1 MNKLLLTL
9 AAAGMLTTA
18 ATAQVSPLS
27 MTAQRMVPSHRQ
39 ITAKALQ
46 PNKALQFDA
55 SGMKQLHS
63 LSLNRDL
70 RIDDAKRSHKEL
82 SYQVNGDEATQCY
95 TGQLKL
101 GAVTGLTGYGF
112 YQTYFQDMISRLK
125 GNTISEIQ
133 FVAAEGSY
141 RNVHVVILEA
151 DPVKGQVAVVWESET
166 LNNIKTIQG
175 KKINVNQIPC
185 DYEITGEEKMLMI
198 GWFAEQ
204 VSNPAMLNA
213 VGYLDNTQQGYGFS
227 FFGFVNG
234 GLQLGQSIANAGW
247 SIDGANKEVIMASH
261 IVVKTQGNSTIK
273 DNDMMAV
280 SSGVVRANVAGKGG
294 DVQVS
299 MTNMGLD
306 PISSFEYQF
315 ECEGETKTN
324 KFEFEK
330 PMPFYS
336 VGTFNL
342 QAAVGKAAGS
352 KEGKFT
358 ITKVNTVADEYADN
372 KDNELAYNVV
382 MMEKGYKRTPVIEEF
397 TSVGCG
403 WCPFGAAGMKR
414 LHDTYGD
421 DVVLIAAH
429 SHYSQQLMDPMHDA
443 EYAKMGF
450 NQFPASLINRQYQH
464 VGNFPVYYD
473 VIPTVEKIATSDVCE
488 ADMTIKVG
496 AAPANKLVKTIDVTT
511 TLNFDFDVKAG
522 DYSMVYALTEDGIT
536 GVKQLTSLPSLV
548 DQNMEENPG
557 YTRDQ
562 IIEAMAEGDPY
573 LIEVY
578 KDGKKDDRGLYWSE
592 PTFNHV
598 SRGVT
603 NADGQHPDNLPAA
616 TKNTPIEVKAK
627 VNIPATVKDRKNLK
641 VVAMLIDN
649 KTGVVVT
656 GRQAAPSTT
665 STPSAIEEV
674 GADAAQITVADG
686 AFVVKANK
694 AEAAVYSLDG
704 KLVSSATVEG
714 EASLPTFGKGVF
726 VITVKADGKVY
737 SQKATF

>member
-95 TGQLKL
+95 TGQLPL
-101 GAVTGLTGYGF
+101 GAVPGLTGYGF

-151 DPVKGQVAVVWESET
+151 DPVKGQVAVVWQSET

-234 GLQLGQSIANAGW
+234 GLQLGQSIADAGW
-247 SIDGANKEVIMASH
+247 SIDGANRVIMASH
-261 IVVKTQGNSTIK
+261 IVVKTQGNSAIK
-273 DNDMMAV
+273 DNDMMPYSA
-280 SSGVVRANVAGKGG
+280 GIVRSNMAGKGG
-294 DVQVS
+294 DIQVS
-299 MTNMGLD
+299 LSNMGLD
-306 PISSFEYQF
+306 PISSFEYEF
-315 ECEGETKTN
+315 KCEDEVQTGKVEL
-324 KFEFEK
+324 ES

-336 VGTFNL
+336 NATLTATAATGKNL
-342 QAAVGKAAGS
+342 GS
-352 KEGKFT
+352 KDGTFT

-372 KDNELAYNVV
+372 DDNVQPYTVV
-382 MMEKGYKRTPVIEEF
+382 KMETGYKRTPVVEEF
-397 TSVGCG
+397 TSSYCG
-403 WCPFGAAGMKR
+403 WCPFGAAA
-414 LHDTYGD
+414 LNLLEDTYGD
-421 DVVLIAAH
+421 EIVLIAAH
-429 SHYSQQLMDPMHDA
+429 GHMNQNELDPMADS
-443 EYAKMGF
+443 EYAKMGI
-450 NQFPASLINRQYQH
+450 NGYPTTLVNRQYQH
-464 VGNFPVYYD
+464 TGNLPVYFD
-473 VIPTVEKIATSDVCE
+473 VIPTVKKIVDSDVCE
-488 ADMTIKVG
+488 ADMTIEVG
-496 AAPANKLVKTIDVTT
+496 AAPTNKLVKTIDVTT

-536 GVKQLTSLPSLV
+536 GHKQKTYLPDMV
-548 DQNMEENPG
+548 DDAMKENPG
-557 YTRDQ
+557 LTREQ
-562 IIEAMAEGDPY
+562 VIEAMADGEKFLMEALADGT
-573 LIEVY
+573 
-578 KDGKKDDRGLYWSE
+578 KDNGLYWSK

-665 STPSAIEEV
+665 STPSAIEEA

>member
-82 SYQVNGDEATQCY
+82 SYQVNGDEATKCY
-95 TGQLKL
+95 TGQLQL
-101 GAVTGLTGYGF
+101 NAVPGLTGYGF

-247 SIDGANKEVIMASH
+247 SIDGATTVTMASH

-342 QAAVGKAAGS
+342 QAAVGKAAGA

-372 KDNELAYNVV
+372 KDNELGYPVV
-382 MMEKGYKRTPVIEEF
+382 MMEKGYKRTPVVEEF
-397 TSVGCG
+397 TSNSCSA
-403 WCPFGAAGMKR
+403 CPFGAAAMKR

-421 DVVLIAAH
+421 EIVLIAAH
-429 SHYSQQLMDPMHDA
+429 GNYQFEDPMYDA
-443 EYAKMGF
+443 EYAKMGI
-450 NQFPASLINRQYQH
+450 NSYPTALVNRQYQGH
-464 VGNFPVYYD
+464 AYFDAV
-473 VIPTVEKIATSDVCE
+473 PTAEKIATSDVCE

-548 DQNMEENPG
+548 DQNMEKNPG

-562 IIEAMAEGDPY
+562 IIEAIAEGDPY
-573 LIEVY
+573 LIEVLKEGE
-578 KDGKKDDRGLYWSE
+578 KDNRGLYWSE

-674 GADAAQITVADG
+674 GADAAQISVADG

>member
-95 TGQLKL
+95 TGQLQL
-101 GAVTGLTGYGF
+101 GAVIGLTGYGF

-185 DYEITGEEKMLMI
+185 NYEITGEEKMLMI

-234 GLQLGQSIANAGW
+234 GLQLGQSIADAGW
-247 SIDGANKEVIMASH
+247 SIDGATRVIMASH

-342 QAAVGKAAGS
+342 QAAVGKAAGA

-382 MMEKGYKRTPVIEEF
+382 MMEKGYKRTPVVEEF
-397 TSVGCG
+397 TSNSCSA
-403 WCPFGAAGMKR
+403 CPFGAAAMKR

-421 DVVLIAAH
+421 EIVLIAAH
-429 SHYSQQLMDPMHDA
+429 GNYQFEDPMYDA
-443 EYAKMGF
+443 EYAKMGI
-450 NQFPASLINRQYQH
+450 NSYPIALVNRQYQGH
-464 VGNFPVYYD
+464 AYLDAV
-473 VIPTVEKIATSDVCE
+473 PTVEKIATSDVCE

>member
-82 SYQVNGDEATQCY
+82 SYQVNGDEATKCY

-101 GAVTGLTGYGF
+101 NAVPGLTGYGF

-234 GLQLGQSIANAGW
+234 GLQLGQSIADAGW
-247 SIDGANKEVIMASH
+247 SIDGATRVTMASH

-382 MMEKGYKRTPVIEEF
+382 MMEKGYKRTPVVEEF
-397 TSVGCG
+397 TSNSCSA
-403 WCPFGAAGMKR
+403 CPFGAAAMKR

-421 DVVLIAAH
+421 EIVLIAAH
-429 SHYSQQLMDPMHDA
+429 GNYQFEDPMYDA
-443 EYAKMGF
+443 EYAKMGI
-450 NQFPASLINRQYQH
+450 NSYPTALVNRQYQGH
-464 VGNFPVYYD
+464 AYLEAV
-473 VIPTVEKIATSDVCE
+473 PTAEKIATSDVCE

-536 GVKQLTSLPSLV
+536 GVRQLTGLPSLV

-573 LIEVY
+573 LIEVLKEGE
-578 KDGKKDDRGLYWSE
+578 KDNRGLYWSE

>member
-95 TGQLKL
+95 TGQLQL

-234 GLQLGQSIANAGW
+234 GLQLGRSIADAGW
-247 SIDGANKEVIMASH
+247 SIDGANRVIMASH
-261 IVVKTQGNSTIK
+261 IVVKTQGNSAIK
-273 DNDMMAV
+273 DNDMMPYSA
-280 SSGVVRANVAGKGG
+280 GIVRSNMAGKGG
-294 DVQVS
+294 DIQVS
-299 MTNMGLD
+299 LSNMGLD
-306 PISSFEYQF
+306 PISSFEYEF
-315 ECEGETKTN
+315 KCEDEVQTGKVEL
-324 KFEFEK
+324 ES

-336 VGTFNL
+336 NATLTATAATGKNL
-342 QAAVGKAAGS
+342 GS
-352 KEGKFT
+352 KDGTFT

-372 KDNELAYNVV
+372 DDNVQPYTVV
-382 MMEKGYKRTPVIEEF
+382 KMETGYKRTPVVEEF
-397 TSVGCG
+397 TSSYCG
-403 WCPFGAAGMKR
+403 WCPFGAAA
-414 LHDTYGD
+414 LNLLEDTYGD
-421 DVVLIAAH
+421 EIVLIAAH
-429 SHYSQQLMDPMHDA
+429 GHMNQNELDPMADS
-443 EYAKMGF
+443 EYAKMGI
-450 NQFPASLINRQYQH
+450 NGYPTTLVNRQYQH
-464 VGNFPVYYD
+464 TGNLPVYFD
-473 VIPTVEKIATSDVCE
+473 VIPTVKKIVDSDVCE
-488 ADMTIKVG
+488 ADMTIEVG
-496 AAPANKLVKTIDVTT
+496 AAPTNKLVKTIDVTT

-536 GVKQLTSLPSLV
+536 GHKQKTYLPDMV
-548 DQNMEENPG
+548 DDAMKENPG
-557 YTRDQ
+557 LTREQ
-562 IIEAMAEGDPY
+562 VIEAMADGEKFLMEALADGT
-573 LIEVY
+573 
-578 KDGKKDDRGLYWSE
+578 KDNGLYWSK

>member
-9 AAAGMLTTA
+9 AAAGMLTTV

-82 SYQVNGDEATQCY
+82 SYQVNGDEATKCY
-95 TGQLKL
+95 TGQLQL
-101 GAVTGLTGYGF
+101 NAVPGLTGYGF

-151 DPVKGQVAVVWESET
+151 DPVKGQVAVVWQSET

-175 KKINVNQIPC
+175 EKINVNQIPC

-234 GLQLGQSIANAGW
+234 GLQLGQSIADAGW
-247 SIDGANKEVIMASH
+247 SIDGATRVIMASH

-342 QAAVGKAAGS
+342 QAAVGKAAGA

-382 MMEKGYKRTPVIEEF
+382 MMEKGYKRTPVVEEF
-397 TSVGCG
+397 TSNSCSA
-403 WCPFGAAGMKR
+403 CPFGAAAMKR

-421 DVVLIAAH
+421 EIVLIAAH
-429 SHYSQQLMDPMHDA
+429 GNYQFEDPMYDA
-443 EYAKMGF
+443 EYAKMGI
-450 NQFPASLINRQYQH
+450 NSYPIALVNRQYQGH
-464 VGNFPVYYD
+464 AYLDAV
-473 VIPTVEKIATSDVCE
+473 PTVEKIATSDVCE

-548 DQNMEENPG
+548 DQNMKEHPG

>member
-95 TGQLKL
+95 TGQLQL

-151 DPVKGQVAVVWESET
+151 DPVKGQVAVVWQSET

-234 GLQLGQSIANAGW
+234 GLQLGQSIADAGW
-247 SIDGANKEVIMASH
+247 SIDGANRVIMASH
-261 IVVKTQGNSTIK
+261 IVVKTQGNSAIK
-273 DNDMMAV
+273 DNDMMPYSA
-280 SSGVVRANVAGKGG
+280 GIVRSNMAGKGG
-294 DVQVS
+294 DIQVS
-299 MTNMGLD
+299 LSNMGLD
-306 PISSFEYQF
+306 PISSFEYEF
-315 ECEGETKTN
+315 KCEDEVQTGKVEL
-324 KFEFEK
+324 ES

-336 VGTFNL
+336 NATLTATAATGKNL
-342 QAAVGKAAGS
+342 GS
-352 KEGKFT
+352 KDGTFT

-372 KDNELAYNVV
+372 DDNVQPYTVV
-382 MMEKGYKRTPVIEEF
+382 KMETGYKRTPVVEEF
-397 TSVGCG
+397 TSSYCG
-403 WCPFGAAGMKR
+403 WCPFGAAA
-414 LHDTYGD
+414 LNLLEDTYGD
-421 DVVLIAAH
+421 EIVLIAAH
-429 SHYSQQLMDPMHDA
+429 GHMNQNELDPMADS
-443 EYAKMGF
+443 EYAKMGI
-450 NQFPASLINRQYQH
+450 NGYPTTLVNRQYQH
-464 VGNFPVYYD
+464 TGNLPVYFD
-473 VIPTVEKIATSDVCE
+473 VIPTVKKIVDSDVCE
-488 ADMTIKVG
+488 ADMTIEVG
-496 AAPANKLVKTIDVTT
+496 AAPTNKLVKTIDVTT

-536 GVKQLTSLPSLV
+536 GHKQKTYLPDMV
-548 DQNMEENPG
+548 DDAMKENPG
-557 YTRDQ
+557 LTREQ
-562 IIEAMAEGDPY
+562 VIEAMADGEKFLMEALADGT
-573 LIEVY
+573 
-578 KDGKKDDRGLYWSE
+578 KDNGLYWSK

>member
-95 TGQLKL
+95 TGQLPL

-151 DPVKGQVAVVWESET
+151 DPVKGQVAVVWQSET

-175 KKINVNQIPC
+175 EKINVNQIPC

-234 GLQLGQSIANAGW
+234 GLQLGQSIADAGW
-247 SIDGANKEVIMASH
+247 SIDGATRVIMASH

-306 PISSFEYQF
+306 PVSSFEYQF

-342 QAAVGKAAGS
+342 QAAVGKAAGA

-382 MMEKGYKRTPVIEEF
+382 MMEKGYKRTPVVEEF
-397 TSVGCG
+397 TSNSCSA
-403 WCPFGAAGMKR
+403 CPFGAAAMKR

-421 DVVLIAAH
+421 EIVLIAAH
-429 SHYSQQLMDPMHDA
+429 GNYQFEDPMYDA
-443 EYAKMGF
+443 EYAKMGI
-450 NQFPASLINRQYQH
+450 NSYPIALVNRQYQGH
-464 VGNFPVYYD
+464 AYLDAV
-473 VIPTVEKIATSDVCE
+473 PTVEKIATSDVCE

-548 DQNMEENPG
+548 DQNMEVNPG

-665 STPSAIEEV
+665 STPSAIEEA

>member
-27 MTAQRMVPSHRQ
+27 MTVQRMVPSHRQ

-95 TGQLKL
+95 TGQLELKP
-101 GAVTGLTGYGF
+101 VPGLTGYGF

-141 RNVHVVILEA
+141 RNVHVVILEV

-175 KKINVNQIPC
+175 EKINVNQIPC

-247 SIDGANKEVIMASH
+247 SIDGATTVTMASH
-261 IVVKTQGNSTIK
+261 IVVKTQGNSAIK
-273 DNDMMAV
+273 DNDMMPYSA
-280 SSGVVRANVAGKGG
+280 GIVRSNMAGKGG
-294 DVQVS
+294 DIQVS
-299 MTNMGLD
+299 LSNMGLD
-306 PISSFEYQF
+306 PISSFEYEF
-315 ECEGETKTN
+315 KCEDEVQTGKVEL
-324 KFEFEK
+324 ES

-336 VGTFNL
+336 NATLTATAATGKNL
-342 QAAVGKAAGS
+342 GS
-352 KEGKFT
+352 KDGTFT

-372 KDNELAYNVV
+372 DDNVQPYTVV
-382 MMEKGYKRTPVIEEF
+382 KMETGYKRTPVVEEF
-397 TSVGCG
+397 TSSYCG
-403 WCPFGAAGMKR
+403 WCPFGAAA
-414 LHDTYGD
+414 LNLLEDTYGD
-421 DVVLIAAH
+421 EIVLIAAH
-429 SHYSQQLMDPMHDA
+429 GHMNQNELDPMADS
-443 EYAKMGF
+443 EYAKMGI
-450 NQFPASLINRQYQH
+450 NGYPTTLVNRQYQH
-464 VGNFPVYYD
+464 TGNLPVYFD
-473 VIPTVEKIATSDVCE
+473 VIPTVKKIVDSDVCE
-488 ADMTIKVG
+488 ADMTIEVG
-496 AAPANKLVKTIDVTT
+496 AAPTNKLVKTIDVTT

-536 GVKQLTSLPSLV
+536 GHKQKTYLPDMV
-548 DQNMEENPG
+548 DDAMKENPG
-557 YTRDQ
+557 LTREQ
-562 IIEAMAEGDPY
+562 VIEAMADGEKFLMEALADGT
-573 LIEVY
+573 
-578 KDGKKDDRGLYWSE
+578 KDNGLYWSK

-674 GADAAQITVADG
+674 GVDAAQITVADG

>member
-82 SYQVNGDEATQCY
+82 SYQVNGDEATKCY
-95 TGQLKL
+95 TGQLQL
-101 GAVTGLTGYGF
+101 NAVPGLTGYGF

-151 DPVKGQVAVVWESET
+151 DPVKGQVAVVWQSET

-175 KKINVNQIPC
+175 EKINVNQIPC

-234 GLQLGQSIANAGW
+234 GLQLGQSIADAGW
-247 SIDGANKEVIMASH
+247 SIDGATRVIMASH

-342 QAAVGKAAGS
+342 QAAVGKAAGA

-382 MMEKGYKRTPVIEEF
+382 MMEKGYKRTPVVEEF
-397 TSVGCG
+397 TSNSCSA
-403 WCPFGAAGMKR
+403 CPFGAAAMKR

-421 DVVLIAAH
+421 EIVLIAAH
-429 SHYSQQLMDPMHDA
+429 GNYQFEDPMYDA
-443 EYAKMGF
+443 EYAKMGI
-450 NQFPASLINRQYQH
+450 NSYPIALVNRQYQGH
-464 VGNFPVYYD
+464 AYLDAV
-473 VIPTVEKIATSDVCE
+473 PTVEKIATSDVCE

-573 LIEVY
+573 LIEVL
-578 KDGKKDDRGLYWSE
+578 KDGKKDKNGNYWSE

-674 GADAAQITVADG
+674 GADAAQISVADG

>member
-82 SYQVNGDEATQCY
+82 SYQVNGDEATKCY
-95 TGQLKL
+95 TGQLQL
-101 GAVTGLTGYGF
+101 NAVPGLTGYGF

-151 DPVKGQVAVVWESET
+151 DPVKGQVAVVWQSET

-175 KKINVNQIPC
+175 EKINVNQIPC

-234 GLQLGQSIANAGW
+234 GLQLGQSIADAGW
-247 SIDGANKEVIMASH
+247 SIDGATRVIMASH

-342 QAAVGKAAGS
+342 QAAVGKAAGA
-352 KEGKFT
+352 GKFT

-382 MMEKGYKRTPVIEEF
+382 MMEKGYKRTPVVEEF
-397 TSVGCG
+397 TSNSCSA
-403 WCPFGAAGMKR
+403 CPFGAAAMKR

-421 DVVLIAAH
+421 EIVLIAAH
-429 SHYSQQLMDPMHDA
+429 GNYQFEDPMYDA
-443 EYAKMGF
+443 EYAKMGI
-450 NQFPASLINRQYQH
+450 NSYPIALVNRQYQGH
-464 VGNFPVYYD
+464 AYLDAV
-473 VIPTVEKIATSDVCE
+473 PTVEKIATSDVCE

-496 AAPANKLVKTIDVTT
+496 AAPANKQVKTIDVTT

-548 DQNMEENPG
+548 DQNMKEHPG

>member
-95 TGQLKL
+95 TGQLELKP
-101 GAVTGLTGYGF
+101 VPGLTGYGF

-227 FFGFVNG
+227 FFGFING
-234 GLQLGQSIANAGW
+234 GLQLGQSIADAGW
-247 SIDGANKEVIMASH
+247 SIDGATTVTMASH

-306 PISSFEYQF
+306 PVSSFEYQF

-342 QAAVGKAAGS
+342 QAAVGKAAGA

-372 KDNELAYNVV
+372 KDNELGYPVV
-382 MMEKGYKRTPVIEEF
+382 MMEKGYKRTPVVEEF

-403 WCPFGAAGMKR
+403 LCPFGAAGMKR

-421 DVVLIAAH
+421 EVVLIAAH
-429 SHYSQQLMDPMHDA
+429 SHMNQQLQDPMHDA

-464 VGNFPVYYD
+464 VGNLPVYFD
-473 VIPTVEKIATSDVCE
+473 VIPTVKKIATSDVCE

-548 DQNMEENPG
+548 DQNMEVNPG

-573 LIEVY
+573 LIEVL
-578 KDGKKDDRGLYWSE
+578 KDGKKDKNGNYWSE
-592 PTFNHV
+592 PTYDHV

-649 KTGVVVT
+649 KTGIVVT

>member
-82 SYQVNGDEATQCY
+82 SYQVNGDEATKCY
-95 TGQLKL
+95 TGQLPL
-101 GAVTGLTGYGF
+101 NAVPGLTGYGF

-151 DPVKGQVAVVWESET
+151 DPVKGQVAVVWQSET

-234 GLQLGQSIANAGW
+234 GLQLGQSIADAGW
-247 SIDGANKEVIMASH
+247 SIDGATRVTMASH

-342 QAAVGKAAGS
+342 QAAVGKAAGA

-382 MMEKGYKRTPVIEEF
+382 MMEKGYKRTPVVEEF
-397 TSVGCG
+397 TSNSCSA
-403 WCPFGAAGMKR
+403 CPFGAAAMKR

-421 DVVLIAAH
+421 EIVLIAAH
-429 SHYSQQLMDPMHDA
+429 GNYQFEDPMYDA
-443 EYAKMGF
+443 EYAKMGI
-450 NQFPASLINRQYQH
+450 NSYPIALVNRQYQGH
-464 VGNFPVYYD
+464 AYLDAV
-473 VIPTVEKIATSDVCE
+473 PTVEKIATSDVCE

-548 DQNMEENPG
+548 DKNMEENLG

>member
-82 SYQVNGDEATQCY
+82 SYQVNGDEATKCY
-95 TGQLKL
+95 TGQLQL
-101 GAVTGLTGYGF
+101 NAVPGLTGYGF

-247 SIDGANKEVIMASH
+247 SIDGATTVTMASH

-342 QAAVGKAAGS
+342 QAAVGKAAGA

-372 KDNELAYNVV
+372 KDNELGYPVV
-382 MMEKGYKRTPVIEEF
+382 MMEKGYKRTPVVEEF
-397 TSVGCG
+397 TSNSCSA
-403 WCPFGAAGMKR
+403 CPFGAAAMKR

-421 DVVLIAAH
+421 EIVLIAAH
-429 SHYSQQLMDPMHDA
+429 GNYQFEDPMYDA
-443 EYAKMGF
+443 EYAKMGI
-450 NQFPASLINRQYQH
+450 NSYPTALVNRQYQGH
-464 VGNFPVYYD
+464 AYFDAV
-473 VIPTVEKIATSDVCE
+473 PTAEKIATSDVCE

-548 DQNMEENPG
+548 DQNMEKNPG

-562 IIEAMAEGDPY
+562 IIEAIAEGDPY
-573 LIEVY
+573 LIEVLKEGE
-578 KDGKKDDRGLYWSE
+578 KDNRGLYWSE

-674 GADAAQITVADG
+674 GANAAQITVADG

>member
-95 TGQLKL
+95 TGQLQL
-101 GAVTGLTGYGF
+101 GAVPGLTGYGF

-234 GLQLGQSIANAGW
+234 GLQLGESIANAGW
-247 SIDGANKEVIMASH
+247 SIDGATRVIMASH
-261 IVVKTQGNSTIK
+261 IVVKTQGNSAIK
-273 DNDMMAV
+273 DNDMMPYSA
-280 SSGVVRANVAGKGG
+280 GIVRSNMAGKGG
-294 DVQVS
+294 DIQVS
-299 MTNMGLD
+299 LSNMGLD
-306 PISSFEYQF
+306 PISSFEYEF
-315 ECEGETKTN
+315 KCEDEVQTGKVEL
-324 KFEFEK
+324 ES

-336 VGTFNL
+336 NATLTATAATGKNL
-342 QAAVGKAAGS
+342 GS
-352 KEGKFT
+352 KDGTFT

-372 KDNELAYNVV
+372 DDNVQPYTVV
-382 MMEKGYKRTPVIEEF
+382 KMETGYKRTPVVEEF
-397 TSVGCG
+397 TSSYCG
-403 WCPFGAAGMKR
+403 WCPFGAAA
-414 LHDTYGD
+414 LNLLEETYGD
-421 DVVLIAAH
+421 EIVLIAAH
-429 SHYSQQLMDPMHDA
+429 GHMNQNELDPMADS
-443 EYAKMGF
+443 EYAKMGI
-450 NQFPASLINRQYQH
+450 NGYPTTLVNRQYQH
-464 VGNFPVYYD
+464 TGNLPVYFD
-473 VIPTVEKIATSDVCE
+473 VIPTVKKIVDSDVCE
-488 ADMTIKVG
+488 ADMTIEVG
-496 AAPANKLVKTIDVTT
+496 AAPTNKLVKTIDVTT

-536 GVKQLTSLPSLV
+536 GHKQKTYLPDMV
-548 DQNMEENPG
+548 DDAMKENPG
-557 YTRDQ
+557 LTREQ
-562 IIEAMAEGDPY
+562 VIEAMADGEKFLMEALADGT
-573 LIEVY
+573 
-578 KDGKKDDRGLYWSE
+578 KDNGLYWSK

>member
-95 TGQLKL
+95 TGQLQL
-101 GAVTGLTGYGF
+101 NAVTGLTGYGF

-151 DPVKGQVAVVWESET
+151 DPVKGQVAVVWQSET

-175 KKINVNQIPC
+175 EKINVNQIPC

-234 GLQLGQSIANAGW
+234 GLQLGESIANAGW
-247 SIDGANKEVIMASH
+247 SIDGATRVIMASH

-342 QAAVGKAAGS
+342 QAAVGKAAGA

-358 ITKVNTVADEYADN
+358 ITKVNTVVDEYADN
-372 KDNELAYNVV
+372 KDNELVYNVV
-382 MMEKGYKRTPVIEEF
+382 MMEKGYKRTPVVEEF
-397 TSVGCG
+397 TSNSCSA
-403 WCPFGAAGMKR
+403 CPYGAAAMKR

-421 DVVLIAAH
+421 EIVLIAAH
-429 SHYSQQLMDPMHDA
+429 GNYQFEDPMYDA
-443 EYAKMGF
+443 EYAKMGI
-450 NQFPASLINRQYQH
+450 NSYPIALVNRQYQGH
-464 VGNFPVYYD
+464 AYFDAV
-473 VIPTVEKIATSDVCE
+473 PTVEKIATSDVCE

-548 DQNMEENPG
+548 DQNMEKNPG

-578 KDGKKDDRGLYWSE
+578 KDGEKDNRGLYWSE

-674 GADAAQITVADG
+674 GADAAQISVADG

>member
-95 TGQLKL
+95 TGQLQLKP
-101 GAVTGLTGYGF
+101 VPGLTGYGF

-175 KKINVNQIPC
+175 EKINVNQIPC

-227 FFGFVNG
+227 FFGFING
-234 GLQLGQSIANAGW
+234 GLQLGESIANAGW
-247 SIDGANKEVIMASH
+247 SIDGANRVIMASH

-342 QAAVGKAAGS
+342 QAAVGKAAGA

-372 KDNELAYNVV
+372 KDNELGYPVV
-382 MMEKGYKRTPVIEEF
+382 MMEKGYKRTPVVEEF
-397 TSVGCG
+397 TSNSCSA
-403 WCPFGAAGMKR
+403 CPFGAAAMKR

-421 DVVLIAAH
+421 EIVLIAAH
-429 SHYSQQLMDPMHDA
+429 GNYQFEDPMYDA
-443 EYAKMGF
+443 EYAKMGI
-450 NQFPASLINRQYQH
+450 NSYPTALVNRQYQGH
-464 VGNFPVYYD
+464 AYFDAV
-473 VIPTVEKIATSDVCE
+473 PTAEKIATSDVCE

-548 DQNMEENPG
+548 DQNMEKNPG

-562 IIEAMAEGDPY
+562 IIEAIAEGDPY
-573 LIEVY
+573 LIEVLKEGE
-578 KDGKKDDRGLYWSE
+578 KDNRGLYWSE

>member
-95 TGQLKL
+95 TGQLQL
-101 GAVTGLTGYGF
+101 NAVPGLTGYGF

-151 DPVKGQVAVVWESET
+151 DPVKGQVAVVWQSET

-175 KKINVNQIPC
+175 EKINVNQIPC

-234 GLQLGQSIANAGW
+234 GLQLGESIANAGW
-247 SIDGANKEVIMASH
+247 SIDGATRVIMASH

-342 QAAVGKAAGS
+342 QAAVGKAAGA

-382 MMEKGYKRTPVIEEF
+382 MMEKGYKRTPVVEEF
-397 TSVGCG
+397 TSNSCSA
-403 WCPFGAAGMKR
+403 CPYGAAAMKR

-421 DVVLIAAH
+421 EIVLIAAH
-429 SHYSQQLMDPMHDA
+429 GNYQFEDPMYDA
-443 EYAKMGF
+443 EYAKMGI
-450 NQFPASLINRQYQH
+450 NSYPIALVNRQYQGH
-464 VGNFPVYYD
+464 AYFDAV
-473 VIPTVEKIATSDVCE
+473 PTVEKIATSDVCE

-548 DQNMEENPG
+548 DQNMEKNPG

-573 LIEVY
+573 LIEVL
-578 KDGKKDDRGLYWSE
+578 KDGKKDNRGLYWSE

-674 GADAAQITVADG
+674 GADAAQISVADG

>member
-95 TGQLKL
+95 TGQLQL

-151 DPVKGQVAVVWESET
+151 DPVNGQVAVVWQSET

-175 KKINVNQIPC
+175 EKINVNQIPC

-234 GLQLGQSIANAGW
+234 GLQLGESIANAGW
-247 SIDGANKEVIMASH
+247 SIDGATRVIMASH
-261 IVVKTQGNSTIK
+261 IVVKTQGNSAIK
-273 DNDMMAV
+273 DNDMMPYSA
-280 SSGVVRANVAGKGG
+280 GIVRSNMAGKGG
-294 DVQVS
+294 DIQVS
-299 MTNMGLD
+299 LSNMGLD
-306 PISSFEYQF
+306 PISSFEYEF
-315 ECEGETKTN
+315 KCEDEVQTGKVEL
-324 KFEFEK
+324 ES

-336 VGTFNL
+336 NATLTATAATGKNL
-342 QAAVGKAAGS
+342 GS
-352 KEGKFT
+352 KDGTFT

-372 KDNELAYNVV
+372 DDNVQPYTVV
-382 MMEKGYKRTPVIEEF
+382 KMETGYKRTPVVEEF
-397 TSVGCG
+397 TSSYCG
-403 WCPFGAAGMKR
+403 WCPFGAAA
-414 LHDTYGD
+414 LNLLEETYGD
-421 DVVLIAAH
+421 EIVLIAAH
-429 SHYSQQLMDPMHDA
+429 GHMNQNELDPMADS
-443 EYAKMGF
+443 EYAKMGI
-450 NQFPASLINRQYQH
+450 NGYPTTLVNRQYQH
-464 VGNFPVYYD
+464 TGNLPVYFD
-473 VIPTVEKIATSDVCE
+473 VIPTVKKIVDSDVCE
-488 ADMTIKVG
+488 ADMTIEVG
-496 AAPANKLVKTIDVTT
+496 AAPTNKLVKTIDVTT

-536 GVKQLTSLPSLV
+536 GHKQKTYLPDMV
-548 DQNMEENPG
+548 DDAMKENPG
-557 YTRDQ
+557 LTREQ
-562 IIEAMAEGDPY
+562 VIEAMADGEKFLMEALADGT
-573 LIEVY
+573 
-578 KDGKKDDRGLYWSE
+578 KDNGLYWSK

>member
-95 TGQLKL
+95 TGQLQL
-101 GAVTGLTGYGF
+101 GAVPGLTGYGF

-141 RNVHVVILEA
+141 RNVHVVILEL
-151 DPVKGQVAVVWESET
+151 DPVNGQVAVVWKSET

-175 KKINVNQIPC
+175 EKINVNQIPC

-234 GLQLGQSIANAGW
+234 GLQLGQSIADAGW
-247 SIDGANKEVIMASH
+247 SIDGANRVIMASH
-261 IVVKTQGNSTIK
+261 IVVKTQGNSAIK
-273 DNDMMAV
+273 DNDMMPYSA
-280 SSGVVRANVAGKGG
+280 GIVRSNMAGKGG
-294 DVQVS
+294 DIQVS
-299 MTNMGLD
+299 LSNMGLD
-306 PISSFEYQF
+306 PISSFEYEF
-315 ECEGETKTN
+315 KCEDEVQTGKVEL
-324 KFEFEK
+324 ES

-336 VGTFNL
+336 NATLTATAATGKNL
-342 QAAVGKAAGS
+342 GS
-352 KEGKFT
+352 KDGTFT

-372 KDNELAYNVV
+372 DDNVQPYTVV
-382 MMEKGYKRTPVIEEF
+382 KMETGYKRTPVVEEF
-397 TSVGCG
+397 TSSYCG
-403 WCPFGAAGMKR
+403 WCPFGAAA
-414 LHDTYGD
+414 LNLLEDTYGD
-421 DVVLIAAH
+421 EIVLIAAH
-429 SHYSQQLMDPMHDA
+429 GHMNQNELDPMADS
-443 EYAKMGF
+443 EYAKMGI
-450 NQFPASLINRQYQH
+450 NGYPTTLVNRQYQH
-464 VGNFPVYYD
+464 TGNLPVYFD
-473 VIPTVEKIATSDVCE
+473 VIPTVKKIVDSDVCE
-488 ADMTIKVG
+488 ADMTIEVG
-496 AAPANKLVKTIDVTT
+496 AAPTNKLVKTIDVTT

-536 GVKQLTSLPSLV
+536 GHKQKTYLPDMV
-548 DQNMEENPG
+548 DDAMKENPG
-557 YTRDQ
+557 LTREQ
-562 IIEAMAEGDPY
+562 VIEAMADGEKFLMEALADGT
-573 LIEVY
+573 
-578 KDGKKDDRGLYWSE
+578 KDNGLYWSK

>member
-82 SYQVNGDEATQCY
+82 SYQVNGDEATKCY
-95 TGQLKL
+95 TGQLQL
-101 GAVTGLTGYGF
+101 NAVPGLTGYGF

-247 SIDGANKEVIMASH
+247 SIDGATRVIMASH

-342 QAAVGKAAGS
+342 QAAVGKAAGA

-382 MMEKGYKRTPVIEEF
+382 MMEKGYKRTPVVEEF
-397 TSVGCG
+397 TSNSCSA
-403 WCPFGAAGMKR
+403 CPFGAAAMKR

-421 DVVLIAAH
+421 EIVLIAAH
-429 SHYSQQLMDPMHDA
+429 GNYQFEDPMYDA
-443 EYAKMGF
+443 EYAKMGI
-450 NQFPASLINRQYQH
+450 NSYPIALVNRQYQGH
-464 VGNFPVYYD
+464 AYLDAV
-473 VIPTVEKIATSDVCE
+473 PTVEKIATSDVCE

-548 DQNMEENPG
+548 DQNMEVNPG

>member
-95 TGQLKL
+95 TGQLQL

-247 SIDGANKEVIMASH
+247 SIDGATTVTMASH

-342 QAAVGKAAGS
+342 QAAVGKAAGA

-372 KDNELAYNVV
+372 KDNELGYPVV
-382 MMEKGYKRTPVIEEF
+382 MMEKGYKRTPVVEEF
-397 TSVGCG
+397 TSNSCSA
-403 WCPFGAAGMKR
+403 CPFGAAAMKR

-421 DVVLIAAH
+421 EIVLIAAH
-429 SHYSQQLMDPMHDA
+429 GNYQFEDPMYDA
-443 EYAKMGF
+443 EYAKMGI
-450 NQFPASLINRQYQH
+450 NSYPTALVNRQYQGH
-464 VGNFPVYYD
+464 AYFDAV
-473 VIPTVEKIATSDVCE
+473 PTAEKIATSDVCE

-548 DQNMEENPG
+548 DKNMEENHG

-573 LIEVY
+573 LIEVLKEGE
-578 KDGKKDDRGLYWSE
+578 KDNRGLYWSE

>member
-95 TGQLKL
+95 TGQLQL
-101 GAVTGLTGYGF
+101 GAVPGLTGYGF

-234 GLQLGQSIANAGW
+234 GLQLGQSIADAGW
-247 SIDGANKEVIMASH
+247 SIDGANKVIMASH

-306 PISSFEYQF
+306 PVSSFEYQF
-315 ECEGETKTN
+315 ECDGETKTN

-342 QAAVGKAAGS
+342 QAAVGKAAGA

-382 MMEKGYKRTPVIEEF
+382 MMEKGYKRTPVVEEF
-397 TSVGCG
+397 TSNSCSA
-403 WCPFGAAGMKR
+403 CPFGAAAMKR

-421 DVVLIAAH
+421 EIVLIAAH
-429 SHYSQQLMDPMHDA
+429 GNYQFEDPMYDA
-443 EYAKMGF
+443 EYAKMGI
-450 NQFPASLINRQYQH
+450 NSYPTALVNRQYQGH
-464 VGNFPVYYD
+464 AYFEAV
-473 VIPTVEKIATSDVCE
+473 PTAEKIATSDVCE

-548 DQNMEENPG
+548 DQNMENNPG

-573 LIEVY
+573 LIEVLKEGE
-578 KDGKKDDRGLYWSE
+578 KDNRGLYWSE

-627 VNIPATVKDRKNLK
+627 VNIPTTVKDRKNLK

>member
-95 TGQLKL
+95 TGQLQL
-101 GAVTGLTGYGF
+101 GAVPGLTGYGF

-247 SIDGANKEVIMASH
+247 SIDGATTVTMASH

-273 DNDMMAV
+273 DNDMMPYSA
-280 SSGVVRANVAGKGG
+280 GIVRSNMAGKGG
-294 DVQVS
+294 DIQVS
-299 MTNMGLD
+299 LSNMGLD
-306 PISSFEYQF
+306 PISSFEYEF
-315 ECEGETKTN
+315 KCEDEVQTGKVEL
-324 KFEFEK
+324 ES

-336 VGTFNL
+336 NATLTATAATGKNL
-342 QAAVGKAAGS
+342 GS
-352 KEGKFT
+352 KDGTFT

-372 KDNELAYNVV
+372 DDNVQPYTVV
-382 MMEKGYKRTPVIEEF
+382 KMETGYKRTPVVEEF
-397 TSVGCG
+397 TSSYCG
-403 WCPFGAAGMKR
+403 WCPFGAAA
-414 LHDTYGD
+414 LNLLEDTYGD
-421 DVVLIAAH
+421 EIVLIAAH
-429 SHYSQQLMDPMHDA
+429 GHMNQNELDPMADS
-443 EYAKMGF
+443 EYAKMGI
-450 NQFPASLINRQYQH
+450 NGYPTTLVNRQYQH
-464 VGNFPVYYD
+464 TGNLPVYFD
-473 VIPTVEKIATSDVCE
+473 VIPTVKKIVDSDVCE
-488 ADMTIKVG
+488 ADMTIEVG
-496 AAPANKLVKTIDVTT
+496 AAPTNKLVKTIDVTT

-536 GVKQLTSLPSLV
+536 GHKQKTYLPDMV
-548 DQNMEENPG
+548 DDAMKENPG
-557 YTRDQ
+557 LTREQ
-562 IIEAMAEGDPY
+562 VIEAMADGEKFLMEALADGT
-573 LIEVY
+573 
-578 KDGKKDDRGLYWSE
+578 KDNGLYWSK

>member
-1 MNKLLLTL
+1 
-9 AAAGMLTTA
+9 MLTTA

-95 TGQLKL
+95 TGQLQL

-151 DPVKGQVAVVWESET
+151 DPVNGQVTVVWESET

-234 GLQLGQSIANAGW
+234 GLQLGQSIADAGW
-247 SIDGANKEVIMASH
+247 SIDGANRVIMASH

-315 ECEGETKTN
+315 ECDGETKTN

-342 QAAVGKAAGS
+342 QAAVGKAAGA

-382 MMEKGYKRTPVIEEF
+382 MMEKGYKRTPVVEEF

-403 WCPFGAAGMKR
+403 YCPFGAAGMKR

-421 DVVLIAAH
+421 EVVLIAAH
-429 SHYSQQLMDPMHDA
+429 SHFSQQLQDPMHDA
-443 EYAKMGF
+443 EYAKMGI
-450 NQFPASLINRQYQH
+450 NQFPTALINRQYQGH
-464 VGNFPVYYD
+464 PYFDAV
-473 VIPTVEKIATSDVCE
+473 PTAEKIATSDVCE

-536 GVKQLTSLPSLV
+536 GVRQLTYLPGMV
-548 DQNMEENPG
+548 DQNMEVNPG

-573 LIEVY
+573 LIEVL
-578 KDGKKDDRGLYWSE
+578 KDGKKDKNGKYWSE
-592 PTFNHV
+592 PTYDHV

-649 KTGVVVT
+649 KTGIVVT

-694 AEAAVYSLDG
+694 AEA
-704 KLVSSATVEG
+704 
-714 EASLPTFGKGVF
+714 SLPTFGKGVF

>member
-95 TGQLKL
+95 TGQLPL
-101 GAVTGLTGYGF
+101 GAVPGLTGYGF

-234 GLQLGQSIANAGW
+234 GLQLGQSIADAGW
-247 SIDGANKEVIMASH
+247 SIDGANRVIMASH
-261 IVVKTQGNSTIK
+261 IVVKTQGNSAIK
-273 DNDMMAV
+273 DNDMMPYSA
-280 SSGVVRANVAGKGG
+280 GIVRSNMAGKGG
-294 DVQVS
+294 DIQVS
-299 MTNMGLD
+299 LSNMGLD
-306 PISSFEYQF
+306 PISSFEYEF
-315 ECEGETKTN
+315 KCEDEVQTGKVEL
-324 KFEFEK
+324 ES

-336 VGTFNL
+336 NATLTATAATGKNL
-342 QAAVGKAAGS
+342 GS
-352 KEGKFT
+352 KDGTFT

-372 KDNELAYNVV
+372 DDNVQPYTVV
-382 MMEKGYKRTPVIEEF
+382 KMETGYKRTPVVEEF
-397 TSVGCG
+397 TSSYCG
-403 WCPFGAAGMKR
+403 WCPFGAAA
-414 LHDTYGD
+414 LNLLEDTYGD
-421 DVVLIAAH
+421 EIVLIAAH
-429 SHYSQQLMDPMHDA
+429 GHMNQNQLDPMADS
-443 EYAKMGF
+443 EYAKMGI
-450 NQFPASLINRQYQH
+450 NGYPTTLVNRQYQH
-464 VGNFPVYYD
+464 TGNLPVYFD
-473 VIPTVEKIATSDVCE
+473 VIPTVKKIVDSDVCE
-488 ADMTIKVG
+488 ADMTIEVG
-496 AAPANKLVKTIDVTT
+496 AAPTNKLVKTIDVTT

-536 GVKQLTSLPSLV
+536 GHKQKTFLPDMV
-548 DQNMEENPG
+548 DDAMKENPG
-557 YTRDQ
+557 LTREQ
-562 IIEAMAEGDPY
+562 VIEAMADGEKFLMEALADGT
-573 LIEVY
+573 
-578 KDGKKDDRGLYWSE
+578 KDNGLYWSK

>member
-95 TGQLKL
+95 TGQLQL

-151 DPVKGQVAVVWESET
+151 DPVKGQMAVVWQSET

-175 KKINVNQIPC
+175 EKINVNQIPC

-234 GLQLGQSIANAGW
+234 GLQLGQSIADAGW
-247 SIDGANKEVIMASH
+247 SIDGANRVIMASH
-261 IVVKTQGNSTIK
+261 IVVKTQGNSAIK
-273 DNDMMAV
+273 DNDMMPYSA
-280 SSGVVRANVAGKGG
+280 GIVRSNMAGKGG
-294 DVQVS
+294 DIQVS
-299 MTNMGLD
+299 LSNMGLD
-306 PISSFEYQF
+306 PISSFEYEF
-315 ECEGETKTN
+315 KCEDEVQTGKVEL
-324 KFEFEK
+324 ES

-336 VGTFNL
+336 NATLTATAATGKNL
-342 QAAVGKAAGS
+342 GS
-352 KEGKFT
+352 KDGTFT

-372 KDNELAYNVV
+372 DDNVQPYTVV
-382 MMEKGYKRTPVIEEF
+382 KMETGYKRTPVVEEF
-397 TSVGCG
+397 TSSYCG
-403 WCPFGAAGMKR
+403 WCPFGAAA
-414 LHDTYGD
+414 LNLLEDTYGD
-421 DVVLIAAH
+421 EIVLIAAH
-429 SHYSQQLMDPMHDA
+429 GHMNQNELDPMADS
-443 EYAKMGF
+443 EYAKMGI
-450 NQFPASLINRQYQH
+450 NGYPTTLVNRQYQH
-464 VGNFPVYYD
+464 TGNLPVYFD
-473 VIPTVEKIATSDVCE
+473 VIPTVKKIVDSDVCE
-488 ADMTIKVG
+488 ADMTIEVG
-496 AAPANKLVKTIDVTT
+496 AAPTNKLVKTIDVTT

-536 GVKQLTSLPSLV
+536 GHKQKTYLPDMV
-548 DQNMEENPG
+548 DDAMKENPG
-557 YTRDQ
+557 LTREQ
-562 IIEAMAEGDPY
+562 VIEAMADGEKFLMEALADGT
-573 LIEVY
+573 
-578 KDGKKDDRGLYWSE
+578 KDNGLYWSK

-665 STPSAIEEV
+665 STPSAIEEA

>member
-95 TGQLKL
+95 TGQLQL
-101 GAVTGLTGYGF
+101 AAVPGLTGYGF

-151 DPVKGQVAVVWESET
+151 DPVNGQLAVVWESET

-175 KKINVNQIPC
+175 ETINVNQIPC

-204 VSNPAMLNA
+204 VSNPTMLNA

-227 FFGFVNG
+227 FFGIVNG
-234 GLQLGQSIANAGW
+234 ELRLGQSIANAGW
-247 SIDGANKEVIMASH
+247 SIDGATRVVMASH
-261 IVVKTQGNSTIK
+261 IVVKTQGNSAIK
-273 DNDMMAV
+273 DNDMMPYSA
-280 SSGVVRANVAGKGG
+280 GIVRSNMAGKGG
-294 DVQVS
+294 DIQVS
-299 MTNMGLD
+299 LSNMGLD
-306 PISSFEYQF
+306 PISSFEYEF
-315 ECEGETKTN
+315 KCEDEVQTGKVEL
-324 KFEFEK
+324 ES

-336 VGTFNL
+336 NATLTATAATGKNL
-342 QAAVGKAAGS
+342 GS
-352 KEGKFT
+352 KDGTFT

-372 KDNELAYNVV
+372 DDNVQPYTVV
-382 MMEKGYKRTPVIEEF
+382 KMETGYKRTPVVEEF
-397 TSVGCG
+397 TSSYCG
-403 WCPFGAAGMKR
+403 WCPFGAAA
-414 LHDTYGD
+414 LNLLEDTYGD
-421 DVVLIAAH
+421 EIVLIAAH
-429 SHYSQQLMDPMHDA
+429 GHMNQNELDPMADS
-443 EYAKMGF
+443 EYAKMGI
-450 NQFPASLINRQYQH
+450 NGYPTTLVNRQYQH
-464 VGNFPVYYD
+464 TGNLPVYFD
-473 VIPTVEKIATSDVCE
+473 VIPTVKKIVDSDVCE
-488 ADMTIKVG
+488 ADMTIEVG
-496 AAPANKLVKTIDVTT
+496 AAPTNKLVKTIDVTT

-536 GVKQLTSLPSLV
+536 GHKQKTYLPDMV
-548 DQNMEENPG
+548 DDAMKENPG
-557 YTRDQ
+557 LTREQ
-562 IIEAMAEGDPY
+562 VIEAMADGEKFLMEALADGT
-573 LIEVY
+573 
-578 KDGKKDDRGLYWSE
+578 KDNGLYWSK

-674 GADAAQITVADG
+674 GADAAQISVADG

>member
-95 TGQLKL
+95 TGQLPL

-234 GLQLGQSIANAGW
+234 GLQLGQSIADAGW
-247 SIDGANKEVIMASH
+247 SIDGATRVTMASH

-315 ECEGETKTN
+315 ECDGETKTN

-342 QAAVGKAAGS
+342 QAAVGKAAGA

-372 KDNELAYNVV
+372 KDNELGYPVV
-382 MMEKGYKRTPVIEEF
+382 MMEKGYKRTPVVEEF
-397 TSVGCG
+397 TSNSCSA
-403 WCPFGAAGMKR
+403 CPFGAAAMKR

-421 DVVLIAAH
+421 EIVLIAAH
-429 SHYSQQLMDPMHDA
+429 GNYQFEDPMYDA
-443 EYAKMGF
+443 EYAKMGI
-450 NQFPASLINRQYQH
+450 NSYPTALVNRQYQGH
-464 VGNFPVYYD
+464 AYFDAV
-473 VIPTVEKIATSDVCE
+473 PTAEKIATSDVCE

-548 DQNMEENPG
+548 DQNMEKNPG

-562 IIEAMAEGDPY
+562 IIEAIAEGDPY
-573 LIEVY
+573 LIEVLKEGE
-578 KDGKKDDRGLYWSE
+578 KDNRGLYWSE

>member
-95 TGQLKL
+95 TGQLQL

-141 RNVHVVILEA
+141 RNVHVVILEP
-151 DPVKGQVAVVWESET
+151 DPVNGQVAVVWKSET

-175 KKINVNQIPC
+175 EKINVNQIPC

-234 GLQLGQSIANAGW
+234 GLQLGQSIADAGW
-247 SIDGANKEVIMASH
+247 SIDGANRVIMASH
-261 IVVKTQGNSTIK
+261 IVVKTQGNSAIK
-273 DNDMMAV
+273 DNDMMPYSA
-280 SSGVVRANVAGKGG
+280 GIVRSNMAGKGG
-294 DVQVS
+294 DIQVS
-299 MTNMGLD
+299 LSNMGLD
-306 PISSFEYQF
+306 PISSFEYEF
-315 ECEGETKTN
+315 KCEDEVQTGKVEL
-324 KFEFEK
+324 ES

-336 VGTFNL
+336 NATLTATAATGKNL
-342 QAAVGKAAGS
+342 GS
-352 KEGKFT
+352 KDGTFT

-372 KDNELAYNVV
+372 DDNVQPYTVV
-382 MMEKGYKRTPVIEEF
+382 KMETGYKRTPVVEEF
-397 TSVGCG
+397 TSSYCG
-403 WCPFGAAGMKR
+403 WCPFGAAA
-414 LHDTYGD
+414 LNLLEDTYGD
-421 DVVLIAAH
+421 EIVLIAAH
-429 SHYSQQLMDPMHDA
+429 GHMNQNELDPMADS
-443 EYAKMGF
+443 EYAKMGI
-450 NQFPASLINRQYQH
+450 NGYPTTLVNRQYQH
-464 VGNFPVYYD
+464 TGNLPVYFD
-473 VIPTVEKIATSDVCE
+473 VIPTVKKIVDSDVCE
-488 ADMTIKVG
+488 ADMTIEVG
-496 AAPANKLVKTIDVTT
+496 AAPTNKLVKTIDVTT

-536 GVKQLTSLPSLV
+536 GHKQKTYLPDMV
-548 DQNMEENPG
+548 DDAMKENPG
-557 YTRDQ
+557 LTREQ
-562 IIEAMAEGDPY
+562 VIEAMADGEKFLMEALADGT
-573 LIEVY
+573 
-578 KDGKKDDRGLYWSE
+578 KDNGLYWSK

>member
-82 SYQVNGDEATQCY
+82 SYQVNGDEATKCY
-95 TGQLKL
+95 TGQLQL
-101 GAVTGLTGYGF
+101 NAVPGLTGYGF

-151 DPVKGQVAVVWESET
+151 DPVKGQVAVVWQSET

-175 KKINVNQIPC
+175 EKINVNQIPC

-234 GLQLGQSIANAGW
+234 GLQLGQSIADAGW
-247 SIDGANKEVIMASH
+247 SIDGATRVIMASH

-342 QAAVGKAAGS
+342 QAAVGKAAGA

-382 MMEKGYKRTPVIEEF
+382 MMEKGYKRTPVVEEF
-397 TSVGCG
+397 TSNSCSA
-403 WCPFGAAGMKR
+403 CPFGAAAMKR

-421 DVVLIAAH
+421 EIVLIAAH
-429 SHYSQQLMDPMHDA
+429 GNYQFEDPMYDA
-443 EYAKMGF
+443 EYAKMGI
-450 NQFPASLINRQYQH
+450 NSYPIALVNRQYQGH
-464 VGNFPVYYD
+464 AYLDAV
-473 VIPTVEKIATSDVCE
+473 PTVEKIATSDVCE

-548 DQNMEENPG
+548 DQNMEVNPG

>member
-82 SYQVNGDEATQCY
+82 SYQVNGDEATKCY
-95 TGQLKL
+95 TGQLQL
-101 GAVTGLTGYGF
+101 NAVPGLTGYGF

-151 DPVKGQVAVVWESET
+151 DPVKGQVAVVWQSET

-175 KKINVNQIPC
+175 EKINVNQIPC

-234 GLQLGQSIANAGW
+234 GLQLGQSIADAGW
-247 SIDGANKEVIMASH
+247 SIDGATRVIMASH

-342 QAAVGKAAGS
+342 QAAVGKAAGA

-382 MMEKGYKRTPVIEEF
+382 MMEKGYKRTPVVEEF
-397 TSVGCG
+397 TSNSCSA
-403 WCPFGAAGMKR
+403 CPFGAAAMKR

-421 DVVLIAAH
+421 EIVLIAAH
-429 SHYSQQLMDPMHDA
+429 GNYQFEDPMYDA
-443 EYAKMGF
+443 EYAKMGI
-450 NQFPASLINRQYQH
+450 NSYPIALVNRQYQGH
-464 VGNFPVYYD
+464 AYLDAV
-473 VIPTVEKIATSDVCE
+473 PTVEKIATSDVCE

>member
-151 DPVKGQVAVVWESET
+151 DPVKGQVAVVWQSET

-234 GLQLGQSIANAGW
+234 GLQLGQSIADAGW
-247 SIDGANKEVIMASH
+247 SIDGATRVTMASH

-342 QAAVGKAAGS
+342 QAAVGKAAGA

-536 GVKQLTSLPSLV
+536 GVKQLTSLPGMV
-548 DQNMEENPG
+548 DQNMKEHPG

-573 LIEVY
+573 LIEVL
-578 KDGKKDDRGLYWSE
+578 KDGEKDDRGLYWSE

>member
-95 TGQLKL
+95 TGQLQL

-151 DPVKGQVAVVWESET
+151 DPVNGQVAVVWESET

-175 KKINVNQIPC
+175 EKINVNQIPC

-234 GLQLGQSIANAGW
+234 GLQLGQSIADAGW
-247 SIDGANKEVIMASH
+247 SIDGATRVVMASH
-261 IVVKTQGNSTIK
+261 IVVKTQGNSAIK
-273 DNDMMAV
+273 DNDMMPYSA
-280 SSGVVRANVAGKGG
+280 SIVRSNMAGKGG
-294 DVQVS
+294 DIQVS
-299 MTNMGLD
+299 LSNMGLD
-306 PISSFEYQF
+306 PISSFEYEF
-315 ECEGETKTN
+315 KCEDEVQTGKVEL
-324 KFEFEK
+324 ES

-336 VGTFNL
+336 NATLTATAATGKNL
-342 QAAVGKAAGS
+342 GS
-352 KEGKFT
+352 KDGTFT

-372 KDNELAYNVV
+372 DDNVQPYTVV
-382 MMEKGYKRTPVIEEF
+382 KMETGYKRTPVVEEF
-397 TSVGCG
+397 TSSYCG
-403 WCPFGAAGMKR
+403 WCPFGAAA
-414 LHDTYGD
+414 LNLLEDTYGD
-421 DVVLIAAH
+421 EIVLIAAH
-429 SHYSQQLMDPMHDA
+429 GHMTQNELDPMADS
-443 EYAKMGF
+443 EYAKMGI
-450 NQFPASLINRQYQH
+450 NGYPTTLVNRQYQH
-464 VGNFPVYYD
+464 AGNLPVYFD
-473 VIPTVEKIATSDVCE
+473 VIPTVKKIVDSDVCE
-488 ADMTIKVG
+488 ADMTIEVG
-496 AAPANKLVKTIDVTT
+496 AAPTNKLVKTIDVTT

-536 GVKQLTSLPSLV
+536 GHKQKTYLPGMV
-548 DQNMEENPG
+548 DDAMKENPG
-557 YTRDQ
+557 LTREQ
-562 IIEAMAEGDPY
+562 VIEAMADGEKFLMEALADGT
-573 LIEVY
+573 
-578 KDGKKDDRGLYWSE
+578 KDNGNYWSK

-649 KTGVVVT
+649 KTGIVVT

-674 GADAAQITVADG
+674 GVDAAQITVADG

>member
-95 TGQLKL
+95 TGQLQL

-247 SIDGANKEVIMASH
+247 SIDGATTVTMASH

-273 DNDMMAV
+273 DNDMMPYSA
-280 SSGVVRANVAGKGG
+280 GIVRSNMAGKGG
-294 DVQVS
+294 DIQVS
-299 MTNMGLD
+299 LSNMGLD
-306 PISSFEYQF
+306 PISSFEYEF
-315 ECEGETKTN
+315 KCEDEVQTGKVEL
-324 KFEFEK
+324 ES

-336 VGTFNL
+336 NATLTATAATGKNL
-342 QAAVGKAAGS
+342 GS
-352 KEGKFT
+352 KDGTFT

-372 KDNELAYNVV
+372 DDNVQPYTVV
-382 MMEKGYKRTPVIEEF
+382 KMETGYKRTPVVEEF
-397 TSVGCG
+397 TSSYCG
-403 WCPFGAAGMKR
+403 WCPFGAAA
-414 LHDTYGD
+414 LNLLEDTYGD
-421 DVVLIAAH
+421 EIVLIAAH
-429 SHYSQQLMDPMHDA
+429 GHMNQNELDPMADS
-443 EYAKMGF
+443 EYAKMGI
-450 NQFPASLINRQYQH
+450 NGYPTTLVNRQYQH
-464 VGNFPVYYD
+464 TGNLPVYFD
-473 VIPTVEKIATSDVCE
+473 VIPTVKKIVDSDVCE
-488 ADMTIKVG
+488 ADMTIEVG
-496 AAPANKLVKTIDVTT
+496 AAPTNKLVKTIDVTT

-536 GVKQLTSLPSLV
+536 GHKQKTYLPNMV
-548 DQNMEENPG
+548 DDAMKENPG
-557 YTRDQ
+557 LTREQ
-562 IIEAMAEGDPY
+562 VIEAMADGEKFLMEALADGT
-573 LIEVY
+573 
-578 KDGKKDDRGLYWSE
+578 KDKNGNYWSE
-592 PTFNHV
+592 PTYDHV

>member
-95 TGQLKL
+95 TGQLQL

-151 DPVKGQVAVVWESET
+151 DPVNGQVAVVWQSET

-175 KKINVNQIPC
+175 EKINVNQIPC

-247 SIDGANKEVIMASH
+247 SIDGATTVTMASH

-273 DNDMMAV
+273 DNDMMPYSA
-280 SSGVVRANVAGKGG
+280 GIVRSNMAGKGG
-294 DVQVS
+294 DIQVS
-299 MTNMGLD
+299 LSNMGLD
-306 PISSFEYQF
+306 PISSFEYEF
-315 ECEGETKTN
+315 KCEDEVQTGKVEL
-324 KFEFEK
+324 ES

-336 VGTFNL
+336 NATLTATAATGKNL
-342 QAAVGKAAGS
+342 GS
-352 KEGKFT
+352 KDGTFT

-372 KDNELAYNVV
+372 DDNVQPYTVV
-382 MMEKGYKRTPVIEEF
+382 KMETGYKRTPVVEEF
-397 TSVGCG
+397 TSSYCG
-403 WCPFGAAGMKR
+403 WCPFGAAA
-414 LHDTYGD
+414 LNLLEDTYGD
-421 DVVLIAAH
+421 EIVLIAAH
-429 SHYSQQLMDPMHDA
+429 GHMNQNELDPMADS
-443 EYAKMGF
+443 EYAKMGI
-450 NQFPASLINRQYQH
+450 NGYPTTLVNRQYQH
-464 VGNFPVYYD
+464 TGNLPVYFD
-473 VIPTVEKIATSDVCE
+473 VIPTVKKIVDSDVCE
-488 ADMTIKVG
+488 ADMTIEVG
-496 AAPANKLVKTIDVTT
+496 AAPTNKLVKTIDVTT

-536 GVKQLTSLPSLV
+536 GHKQKTYLPNMV
-548 DQNMEENPG
+548 DDAMKENPG
-557 YTRDQ
+557 LTREQ
-562 IIEAMAEGDPY
+562 VIEAMADGEKFLMEALADGT
-573 LIEVY
+573 
-578 KDGKKDDRGLYWSE
+578 KDKNGNYWSE
-592 PTFNHV
+592 PTYDHV

>member
-82 SYQVNGDEATQCY
+82 SYQVNGDEATKCY
-95 TGQLKL
+95 TGQLQL
-101 GAVTGLTGYGF
+101 NAVPGLTGYGF

-227 FFGFVNG
+227 FFGFING
-234 GLQLGQSIANAGW
+234 GLQLGQSIADAGW
-247 SIDGANKEVIMASH
+247 SIDGATRVTMASH

-306 PISSFEYQF
+306 PVSSFEYQF
-315 ECEGETKTN
+315 ECDGETKTN

-342 QAAVGKAAGS
+342 QAAVGKAAGA

-382 MMEKGYKRTPVIEEF
+382 MMEKGYKRTPVVEEF

-403 WCPFGAAGMKR
+403 YCPFGAAGMKR

-421 DVVLIAAH
+421 EVVLIAAH
-429 SHYSQQLMDPMHDA
+429 SHYSQQLQDPMHDA
-443 EYAKMGF
+443 EYAKMGII
-450 NQFPASLINRQYQH
+450 QFPTALINRQYQGH
-464 VGNFPVYYD
+464 PYFDAV
-473 VIPTVEKIATSDVCE
+473 PTVEKIATSDVCE

-536 GVKQLTSLPSLV
+536 GVRQLTYLPGMV
-548 DQNMEENPG
+548 DQNMEVNPG

-573 LIEVY
+573 LIEVL
-578 KDGKKDDRGLYWSE
+578 KEGEKSGGNYWSE

>member
-95 TGQLKL
+95 TGQLQL
-101 GAVTGLTGYGF
+101 GAVPGLTGYGF

-234 GLQLGQSIANAGW
+234 GLQLGQSIADVGW
-247 SIDGANKEVIMASH
+247 SIDGATTVVMASH
-261 IVVKTQGNSTIK
+261 IVVKTQGNSAIK

-280 SSGVVRANVAGKGG
+280 NSGVVRANVAGKGG

-324 KFEFEK
+324 KFEFDK

-342 QAAVGKAAGS
+342 QAAVGKTAGS

-372 KDNELAYNVV
+372 KDNELPYNVV
-382 MMEKGYKRTPVIEEF
+382 MMEKGYKRTPVVEEF

-403 WCPFGAAGMKR
+403 YCPFGAAGMKR

-421 DVVLIAAH
+421 EIVLIAAH
-429 SHYSQQLMDPMHDA
+429 SHYSQQLTDPMHDA
-443 EYAKMGF
+443 EYAKMGV
-450 NQFPASLINRQYQH
+450 NQFSTAFINRQYQGH
-464 VGNFPVYYD
+464 CYFDAV
-473 VIPTVEKIATSDVCE
+473 PTVEKIATSDVCE
-488 ADMTIKVG
+488 ADMTIQVG

-536 GVKQLTSLPSLV
+536 GVKQLTYLPAMV
-548 DQNMEENPG
+548 DQNMKANPD

-573 LIEVY
+573 LIEVLKEGE
-578 KDGKKDDRGLYWSE
+578 KDGSGLYWSE
-592 PTFNHV
+592 PTFDHV

-603 NADGQHPDNLPAA
+603 NADGKNPDNLPAA

-627 VNIPATVKDRKNLK
+627 VNIPTTVKERKNLK

-649 KTGVVVT
+649 KTGIVVT

-694 AEAAVYSLDG
+694 AEAAVYSIDG

>member
-95 TGQLKL
+95 TGQLPL
-101 GAVTGLTGYGF
+101 GAVPGLTGYGF

-151 DPVKGQVAVVWESET
+151 DPVKGQVAVVWQSET

-234 GLQLGQSIANAGW
+234 GLQLGQSIADAGW
-247 SIDGANKEVIMASH
+247 SIDGANRVIMASH
-261 IVVKTQGNSTIK
+261 IVVKTQGNSAIK
-273 DNDMMAV
+273 DNDMMPYSA
-280 SSGVVRANVAGKGG
+280 GIVRSNMAGKGG
-294 DVQVS
+294 DIQVS
-299 MTNMGLD
+299 LSNMGLD
-306 PISSFEYQF
+306 PISSFEYEF
-315 ECEGETKTN
+315 KCEDEVQTGKVEL
-324 KFEFEK
+324 ES

-336 VGTFNL
+336 NATLTATAATGKNL
-342 QAAVGKAAGS
+342 GS
-352 KEGKFT
+352 KDGTFT

-372 KDNELAYNVV
+372 DDNVQPYTVV
-382 MMEKGYKRTPVIEEF
+382 KMETGYKRTPVVEEF
-397 TSVGCG
+397 TSSYCG
-403 WCPFGAAGMKR
+403 WCPFGAAA
-414 LHDTYGD
+414 LNLLEDTYGD
-421 DVVLIAAH
+421 EIVLIAAH
-429 SHYSQQLMDPMHDA
+429 GHMNQNELDPMADS
-443 EYAKMGF
+443 EYAKMGI
-450 NQFPASLINRQYQH
+450 NGYPTTLVNRQYQH
-464 VGNFPVYYD
+464 TGNLPVYFD
-473 VIPTVEKIATSDVCE
+473 VIPTVKKIVDSDVCE
-488 ADMTIKVG
+488 ADMTIEVG
-496 AAPANKLVKTIDVTT
+496 AAPTNKLVKTIDVTT

-536 GVKQLTSLPSLV
+536 GHKQKTYLPDMV
-548 DQNMEENPG
+548 DDAMKENPG
-557 YTRDQ
+557 LTREQ
-562 IIEAMAEGDPY
+562 VIEAMADGEKFLMEALADGT
-573 LIEVY
+573 
-578 KDGKKDDRGLYWSE
+578 KDNGLYWSE

-649 KTGVVVT
+649 KTGIVVT